1 MYANSWTKLISIRR
15 LRKTS
20 SRGKERL
27 RLSLRRGGISSW
39 IDTTTTD
46 LGGTL
51 LGNQGLPML
60 RRLTRYSGNQCI
72 KFWRR
77 LRMSYSSKGQIR
89 WQETQWGAIRTFIAN
104 ITRTKDILQKTVE
117 ILGTI
122 WTNWSK
128 RKSWSSFCIILVA
141 RGARQVRNLREML
154 LQDLF

>member
-1 MYANSWTKLISIRR
+1 MCTNSWTGLISIRE

-20 SRGKERL
+20 SRGNERL
-27 RLSLRRGGISSW
+27 RLSLRRWGISGRT
-39 IDTTTTD
+39 DTTTID
-46 LGGTL
+46 LEGTL
-51 LGNQGLPML
+51 LGSQGLPIL
-60 RRLTRYSGNQCI
+60 RQLTQYSGNRCI

-77 LRMSYSSKGQIR
+77 LKMSYSSKGQIR
-89 WQETQWGAIRTFIAN
+89 WQETPWGAIRTFIAN

-128 RKSWSSFCIILVA
+128 RESWSSFCIIQVA
-141 RGARQVRNLREML
+141 KGARQVRNPREML